1 MKSPFALHCTA
12 FLGALLFC
20 SAATLHAEVQ
30 ELRVTKQ
37 PGLSYLPTVIA
48 ESKGFVEK
56 RAEAAGLK
64 DLKVKWT
71 QLTSGGAG
79 NDALLAGQV
88 DMVVSGGPNMLI
100 LWAKTNGDV
109 KGVVCTGALPMFM
122 ITNNPN
128 VKTLSDLTEKD
139 RISMPTPRVG
149 TQPVV
154 LGLAAEKELG
164 GKAGVE
170 KMNAICVAMGHPDAY
185 IQLVNKS
192 GAITAAISQPPYQ
205 NMALKDPGIH
215 KVLDSV
221 EVVGGPLTNGCVYS
235 TTKFHDTNP
244 KVFKAFVDGMKDAID
259 FVNNEKRAA
268 AEIYLSMNKEKLTVD
283 ELVALLNEP
292 NMLFSPAPQNLVK
305 AAQYFNRNGI
315 IKQNPTS
322 WKEFFFADVHDLNGS

>member
-1 MKSPFALHCTA
+1 
-12 FLGALLFC
+12 
-20 SAATLHAEVQ
+20 
-30 ELRVTKQ
+30 
-37 PGLSYLPTVIA
+37 
-48 ESKGFVEK
+48 
-56 RAEAAGLK
+56 
-64 DLKVKWT
+64 
-71 QLTSGGAG
+71 
-79 NDALLAGQV
+79 
-88 DMVVSGGPNMLI
+88 
-100 LWAKTNGDV
+100 
-109 KGVVCTGALPMFM
+109 
-122 ITNNPN
+122 
-128 VKTLSDLTEKD
+128 
-139 RISMPTPRVG
+139 
-149 TQPVV
+149 
-154 LGLAAEKELG
+154 
-164 GKAGVE
+164 
-170 KMNAICVAMGHPDAY
+170 
-185 IQLVNKS
+185 VNKS

-221 EVVGGPLTNGCVYS
+221 EVVGGPLTNGWVYS

-322 WKEFFFADVHDLNGS
+322 WKEFFFALALVCSASCGTRQAGRPPYPQNTEPGQQPRNFPTDA

>member
-1 MKSPFALHCTA
+1 MMKSPFALLCTA
-12 FLGALLFC
+12 LAGASLW
-20 SAATLHAEVQ
+20 SAASLHAEVQ

-48 ESKGFVEK
+48 ENKGFVEK

-64 DLKVKWT
+64 DFKVKWT

-88 DMVVSGGPNMLI
+88 EMVVSGGPNMLI

-109 KGVVCTGALPMFM
+109 KGVVATGALPMFLV
-122 ITNNPN
+122 TNNPN
-128 VKTLSDLTEKD
+128 VKTLADFTDKD
-139 RISMPTPRVG
+139 RISVPTPRVG

-170 KMNAICVAMGHPDAY
+170 KMNAICVSMGHPDAY
-185 IQLVNKS
+185 ISLVNKS
-192 GAITAAISQPPYQ
+192 GTITAAFSQPPYQ
-205 NMALKDPGIH
+205 NLALKDPSVH

-221 EVVGGPLTNGCVYS
+221 DVVGGPLTNGCVYS
-235 TTKFHDTNP
+235 TTKFHDANP

-259 FVNNEKRAA
+259 FVNNDKRAA
-268 AEIYLSMNKEKLTVD
+268 AEIYLSVNKEKLTVD

-292 NMLFSPAPQNLVK
+292 NMVFSPAPQNLLK
-305 AAQYFNRNGI
+305 AAQFFNRNGI

-322 WKEFFFADVHDLNGS
+322 WKEFFFADVHDLPGS